1 MNAQFMKRKGYFFLL
16 PLLMMGFILSAQTD
30 QGKIIYE
37 YSMDLHRNIPP
48 EREELK
54 AMIPQFSEQTYQLVF
69 NGAESLYKEVEEASL
84 PGRRGGMGFAMRMP
98 GTETYVNREDSEV
111 VVRLEFLGRAYLV
124 TEPLELGP
132 WRMGDQMM
140 EIEGYMCMMAWHHD
154 TIQDQEI
161 TAWFTPDIRPF
172 TGPDRYVSLP
182 ETVLALDI
190 NNGERVWVARHIE
203 LGEMEDQPVVPPS
216 RGERLTREKYLE
228 MMQDARERMG
238 GRGFG
243 F

>member
-1 MNAQFMKRKGYFFLL
+1 MGRKGYFFFLS
-16 PLLMMGFILSAQTD
+16 LLMMSFILSAQTE

-54 AMIPQFSEQTYQLVF
+54 AMIPQFNEQTYQLVF
-69 NGAESLYKEVEEASL
+69 SETESLYKEVEESA
-84 PGRRGGMGFAMRMP
+84 PPRGRGRMGFAMRMP
-98 GTETYVNREDSEV
+98 GTETYVNSEENEV
-111 VVRLEFLGRAYLV
+111 VVRVEFLGKSYLV

-140 EIEGYMCMMAWHHD
+140 EVEGYMCMMAWYHD
-154 TIQDQEI
+154 TIQDQEV

-172 TGPDRYVSLP
+172 TGPDRFVGLP
-182 ETVLALDI
+182 GTVLALDI

-203 LGEMEDQPVVPPS
+203 LGEEQDLPIAPPVS
-216 RGERLTREKYLE
+216 GERISREEYLE
-228 MMQDARERMG
+228 MMQESRERME
-238 GRGFG
+238 GRGFR

>member
-1 MNAQFMKRKGYFFLL
+1 MNIKRFLVFV
-16 PLLMMGFILSAQTD
+16 PLLFLGWFVVAAGSE
-30 QGKIIYE
+30 QGRIVYE
-37 YSMDLHRNIPP
+37 FSMDLHRNIPP

-54 AMIPQFSEQTYQLVF
+54 AMIPQFNEQKYQLVF
-69 NGAESLYKEVEEASL
+69 NGSESLYKQVEEAA
-84 PGRRGGMGFAMRMP
+84 PTRGRGGMGFAMRMP
-98 GTETYVNREDSEV
+98 GTETYVNKDEKEV
-111 VVRLEFLGRAYLV
+111 IVRMEFLGRPYLI

-132 WRMGDQMM
+132 WRMGDEMM
-140 EIEGYMCMMAWHHD
+140 EIEGYMCMMAWYHD
-154 TIQDQEI
+154 TINDQEV

-182 ETVLALDI
+182 GTVLALDI

-203 LGEMEDQPVVPPS
+203 LGKENEINGERIAAPS
-216 RGERLTREKYLE
+216 RGERISREEYLK

>member
-1 MNAQFMKRKGYFFLL
+1 MKRKSYFFFL

-37 YSMDLHRNIPP
+37 YSMDLHRSIPP
-48 EREELK
+48 EREEIK
-54 AMIPQFSEQTYQLVF
+54 AMIPQFNEQTYQLVF
-69 NGAESLYKEVEEASL
+69 NGAESLYKEVEESV
-84 PGRRGGMGFAMRMP
+84 PSRGRGGMGFAMRMP
-98 GTETYVNREDSEV
+98 ETQTYVNRDNKEV

-124 TEPLELGP
+124 TEPLELGS
-132 WRMGDQMM
+132 WRMGDEMM
-140 EIEGYMCMMAWHHD
+140 EIEGYMCMMAWYHD
-154 TIQDQEI
+154 TIQDQEV

-182 ETVLALDI
+182 GTVLALDI

-203 LGEMEDQPVVPPS
+203 LGEVEDQPIVPPA
-216 RGERLTREKYLE
+216 RGERLSREEYLE